1 MHSLPAGNPRLALVY
16 RQLQKMPGVQRA
28 ALRTQA
34 DHLRER
40 LDTL

>member
-1 MHSLPAGNPRLALVY
+1 MLQGNPRLALVY
-16 RQLQKMPGVQRA
+16 RQLKKMPDVERE

-34 DHLRER
+34 GHLRER